1 MKKLLSVVLVMLLA
15 VGMTG
20 CGSSSNG
27 KTELLIGVSPDY
39 PPYESY
45 NNKKEVVGFDVDMT
59 KELVK
64 IMNKNGGNYSYKF
77 KPLSFDAISSS
88 ITSNQ
93 VDLGISGFTYHKEW
107 KNILWS
113 HAYNTSEQI
122 ALVKGDSTFSKVSDL
137 EGKKIGAQLGS
148 TGVDAAKDIK
158 GAQVT
163 TVQNAKIL
171 VETLKSGGLDSVVLD
186 GAVAENYVKN
196 AGLKMIDEP
205 LIKEENMIITKKG
218 NDKLM
223 KDVNKAVDEFVK
235 SDKYNEL
242 KTKWGC

>member
-45 NNKKEVVGFDVDMT
+45 NNKKEVVGLDV
-59 KELVK
+59 
-64 IMNKNGGNYSYKF
+64 
-77 KPLSFDAISSS
+77 DAISSS
-88 ITSNQ
+88 ITSDQ

-137 EGKKIGAQLGS
+137 EGKKIGAQLGA
-148 TGVDAAKDIK
+148 TGVDAAKSIK
-158 GAQVT
+158 GATVT
-163 TVQNAKIL
+163 TVKDAKIL
-171 VETLKSGGLDSVVLD
+171 VETLKSGGLDAVVLD
-186 GAVAENYVKN
+186 GAVAENYAKN

-205 LIKEENMIITKKG
+205 LMKEENMVITKKG

>member
-45 NNKKEVVGFDVDMT
+45 NNKKEMVGFDIDMT

-64 IMNKNGGNYSYKF
+64 IMNKNGGNYS
-77 KPLSFDAISSS
+77 S
-88 ITSNQ
+88 ITSDQ

-122 ALVKGDSTFSKVSDL
+122 ALVKGDSTFSKASDL
-137 EGKKIGAQLGS
+137 EGKKIGAQLGA

-163 TVQNAKIL
+163 TVKDAKIL
-171 VETLKSGGLDSVVLD
+171 VETLKYGG
-186 GAVAENYVKN
+186 
-196 AGLKMIDEP
+196 
-205 LIKEENMIITKKG
+205 
-218 NDKLM
+218 
-223 KDVNKAVDEFVK
+223 
-235 SDKYNEL
+235 
-242 KTKWGC
+242 

>member
-1 MKKLLSVVLVMLLA
+1 MLLA
-15 VGMTG
+15 VGMSG

-45 NNKKEVVGFDVDMT
+45 NNKKEMVGFDIDMT

-77 KPLSFDAISSS
+77 KALSFDAISSS
-88 ITSNQ
+88 LTSDQ
-93 VDLGISGFTYHKEW
+93 VDLGISGFTYHKDW

-137 EGKKIGAQLGS
+137 EGKKIGAQLGA

-163 TVQNAKIL
+163 TVKDAKIL
-171 VETLKSGGLDSVVLD
+171 VETLKSGGLDAVVLD
-186 GAVAENYVKN
+186 GAVAENYAKN

>member
-1 MKKLLSVVLVMLLA
+1 M
-15 VGMTG
+15 
-20 CGSSSNG
+20 
-27 KTELLIGVSPDY
+27 E
-39 PPYESY
+39 
-45 NNKKEVVGFDVDMT
+45 
-59 KELVK
+59 
-64 IMNKNGGNYSYKF
+64 
-77 KPLSFDAISSS
+77 
-88 ITSNQ
+88 
-93 VDLGISGFTYHKEW
+93 
-107 KNILWS
+107 NILWS

-137 EGKKIGAQLGS
+137 EGKKIGAQLGA

-163 TVQNAKIL
+163 TVKDAKIL
-171 VETLKSGGLDSVVLD
+171 VETLKSGGLDAVVLD
-186 GAVAENYVKN
+186 GAVAENYAKN

>member
-88 ITSNQ
+88 ITSDQ

-122 ALVKGDSTFSKVSDL
+122 ALVKGDSPFSKYL
-137 EGKKIGAQLGS
+137 
-148 TGVDAAKDIK
+148 
-158 GAQVT
+158 
-163 TVQNAKIL
+163 IL
-171 VETLKSGGLDSVVLD
+171 KVRRLVL
-186 GAVAENYVKN
+186 
-196 AGLKMIDEP
+196 
-205 LIKEENMIITKKG
+205 
-218 NDKLM
+218 
-223 KDVNKAVDEFVK
+223 
-235 SDKYNEL
+235 S
-242 KTKWGC
+242 